1 MTPSMIARAFHRFG
15 YGPRPGDIAST
26 DDPRSLIEAEL
37 DEAQKAGPAGGNLP
51 GSSEIFVAIRT
62 DQQARKV
69 ARLDKA
75 SMALP
80 TAGTAQAGPPPAMG
94 MAPASPAPAKA
105 MPSAAQAAYVNEVKA
120 LIDGLLAAPCG
131 FVERLAA
138 FWSNHFAVQVQ
149 KDEMVRGLAGA
160 FEREAIR
167 PHLAGRFEDM
177 VLAATEHPAMLRS
190 LDNMVSVGP
199 DSPFG
204 RKSRRGLNENHARE
218 LMELHTVG
226 VDGGYRQAD
235 VTALARVLTGWTVND
250 LKSDAPGIFVFRAAW
265 HEPGPQTV
273 MRRAYASGG
282 LEQGRQALLDL
293 ARDPAT
299 AGHIARKLA
308 TAFVSDDPDS
318 GLVDRLAR
326 TFAETSGDLGAVS
339 RALLRDEA
347 ALASPGTKLKS
358 PQEYLFS
365 AARGL
370 SLNLDAGLLLRSL
383 RDLGEAPWDPP
394 SPAGF
399 PLDSSAWLA
408 PDGLNTRIQV
418 AERLA
423 SIDKSNID
431 PRSLVGDLLGG
442 TASRETRQAVARA
455 ETRQQA
461 IALLVMSPEFQRR

>member
-1 MTPSMIARAFHRFG
+1 MTPSLIARAFHRFG

-37 DEAQKAGPAGGNLP
+37 DDVRGSLPGSGNLP
-51 GSSEIFVAIRT
+51 ASSEIFVSIRS
-62 DQQARKV
+62 DQEARKV
-69 ARLDKA
+69 ARLEKA
-75 SMALP
+75 SM
-80 TAGTAQAGPPPAMG
+80 
-94 MAPASPAPAKA
+94 PAPAAGMATAAPRDPMAMPPANPSPSKS
-105 MPSAAQAAYVNEVKA
+105 MPSAAQAAYVNDVKA
-120 LIDGLLAAPCG
+120 RIEAVLAAPCG

-167 PHLAGRFEDM
+167 PHLTGRFEDM

-235 VTALARVLTGWTVND
+235 VTSLARVLTGWTVND
-250 LKSDAPGIFVFRAAW
+250 VKSDTPGTFVFRAAW

-273 MRRAYASGG
+273 MKRAYASGG
-282 LEQGRQALLDL
+282 IEQGRQALLDL
-293 ARDPAT
+293 AHDPAT
-299 AGHIARKLA
+299 ARHIARKLA

-326 TFAETSGDLGAVS
+326 TFTETGGDLGAVS
-339 RALLRDEA
+339 RALVRDEGA
-347 ALASPGTKLKS
+347 MASPCAKLKS

-370 SLNLDAGLLLRSL
+370 SLNLDAGLFLRSL

-442 TASRETRQAVARA
+442 TASNDTRQAVARA

-461 IALLVMSPEFQRR
+461 IALLLMSPEFQRR